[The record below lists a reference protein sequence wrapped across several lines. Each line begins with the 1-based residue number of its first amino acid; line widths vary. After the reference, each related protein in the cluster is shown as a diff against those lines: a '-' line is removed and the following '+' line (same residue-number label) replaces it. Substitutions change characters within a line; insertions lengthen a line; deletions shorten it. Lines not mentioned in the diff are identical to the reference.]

1 MSREPT
7 YLTVTTPQHLYPNS
21 AVFRLELRSR
31 SSTFPVLTFPIQLTE
46 VTEFQLR
53 VHYDIASAPR
63 SSCCYPHYI
72 TSPVLAVIPVISITL
87 PLYLLS
93 IALKF
98 KNPFFMV
105 LTMKR
110 IENKKAPLGI
120 SLFYHVDQPRGY
132 TLLLSVYISTL
143 TPFRASLIS
152 NAFKDYLLTSSSVL
166 FLYGSAL
173 RYTILKLI
181 NPFFIV

>member
-1 MSREPT
+1 VSREPT

-31 SSTFPVLTFPIQLTE
+31 SSNFPVLTFPIQLTE

-72 TSPVLAVIPVISITL
+72 TSPVLAVIPVIFITL

-93 IALKF
+93 IALKL

-132 TLLLSVYISTL
+132 TLYSECIHIYSD
-143 TPFRASLIS
+143 PFQGVVNFKCLQRLPINKLIS
-152 NAFKDYLLTSSSVL
+152 IIP
-166 FLYGSAL
+166 L
-173 RYTILKLI
+173 RNGAKVYYPGT
-181 NPFFIV
+181 